1 MCGIAGSLRNSF
13 RTSPVAFFIGGRALV
28 GMYWRKPGRP
38 VKLRIP
44 INIAR
49 ESDCGGK
56 APWSKEQELRPSS
69 KVPKSWLSVEGSD
82 ASKTDRRL
90 A

>member
-1 MCGIAGSLRNSF
+1 MFL
-13 RTSPVAFFIGGRALV
+13 IGGRALV
-28 GMYWRKPGRP
+28 GSDWRKPAEP

-44 INIAR
+44 LSLVR

-56 APWSKEQELRPSS
+56 APWSKEQELGPLS
-69 KVPKSWLSVEGSD
+69 KVPKFWLSVEGSD

>member
-1 MCGIAGSLRNSF
+1 MFL
-13 RTSPVAFFIGGRALV
+13 VGGRALV
-28 GMYWRKPGRP
+28 GLDWRKPAGP

-44 INIAR
+44 LKDAR
-49 ESDCGGK
+49 ESVFGGE
-56 APWSKEQELRPSS
+56 APNTKEQELGPLS
-69 KVPKSWLSVEGSD
+69 KVPKFWLSVEGSD